1 MRVIVYK
8 IVNVDDKYDD
18 WHDTW
23 YDKAIQ
29 SATEDASDF
38 DAEEIET
45 FIEKETK
52 FIEYLG
58 KI

>member
-8 IVNVDDKYDD
+8 IVRVDDKYDD
-18 WHDTW
+18 CHDTW
-23 YDKAIQ
+23 YDIAIQ

-45 FIEKETK
+45 FIEKENK

>member
-8 IVNVDDKYDD
+8 IVRVDDNDED
-18 WHDTW
+18 W
-23 YDKAIQ
+23 YDTAIQ

-45 FIEKETK
+45 FIEKENK